1 MKKLLIIGLAFC
13 LLTTAPQTE
22 CSASAKALRYLQAIG
37 TAAWQGTQKTTLWAV
52 KNPYKIAG
60 GIIGA
65 ITYADF
71 YMNQNFYKEYYIP
84 QWQANALSNTE
95 DNAPI
100 IKMVKETCKEH
111 GINNIFIVLK
121 DTYEP
126 DLMSFRNENKM
137 FIFITQGA
145 KQKMLL
151 DLAGKDTDIKMKHWK
166 ALMVHEIKHLLA
178 NDSTNSFIEGATLQS
193 ELFKKEVLTGLTVS
207 TTIHA
212 ITKALSKLPASSKA
226 RTAVTGYLVIQSL
239 IAGKAIALLEKK
251 HTIFSSAGK
260 EWAKLY
266 ERRADNYIKETAF
279 KTKNPHL
286 LDDFAEWAEAHI
298 KAKSIQSSR
307 HPLMAKRAHDAR
319 AAAAELREEI
329 RTGKSAAIIIKHD
342 CSPF

>member
-1 MKKLLIIGLAFC
+1 MKKFLAIGLAFT
-13 LLTTAPQTE
+13 LLTRTTHIE
-22 CSASAKALRYLQAIG
+22 CSASAKALRYLQAAG
-37 TAAWQGTQKTTLWAV
+37 AAAWQGTKKTTLWAI

-60 GIIGA
+60 GMIGA

-71 YMNQNFYKEYYIP
+71 YINQNFYKEYYIP
-84 QWQANALSNTE
+84 EWQANTLSNTE

-100 IKMVKETCKEH
+100 IKMVKETCREH
-111 GINNIFIVLK
+111 GINNVFIVLK

-178 NDSTNSFIEGATLQS
+178 NDSTNSFIEGVTLQS
-193 ELFKKEVLTGLTVS
+193 ELFKREVITALTVG
-207 TTIHA
+207 TAIHA
-212 ITKALSKLPASSKA
+212 ITNALSKLPASPKA

-239 IAGKAIALLEKK
+239 IAGKTVTLLEKK

-260 EWAKLY
+260 EWAKSY

-298 KAKSIQSSR
+298 KAKSKQSSR
-307 HPLMAKRAHDAR
+307 HPLMAERAHDAR

-329 RTGKSAAIIIKHD
+329 RTGRPTGIVANHH